1 MPRILTLFLLFS
13 VCSFSAASK
22 SNITDLYGNVTN
34 GILRPESASER
45 RTSELPTAGTGIE
58 YASACNAA
66 SRSWINDRGEA
77 RESGV
82 PYTSTWINYDY
93 SVTILTNIL
102 TFAINTVPYT
112 LCDGYPR
119 IDGHTSAST
128 FYSKVATVPDLQI
141 KYGTSYPTKP
151 APSCTIRDE
160 DCAALHSSYS
170 PAWSSWRDYLIAVGQ
185 WTSVPSTF
193 VTPRLPSTTPTWP
206 GMVPVCETRASA
218 SHGIAVTSI
227 RGPSA
232 GQPTRQSGPVTAPS
246 LSTPQ
251 TTPKVEAGAPAQR
264 IKGETAEES
273 SVDPLTYNSVVVG
286 APVCA
291 VTAASVKLLYWP
303 VSTASEND
311 CQNTVSTMTMGP
323 TITGKPNTFVLRNTT
338 LTSPTVYME
347 FDETWAYQNNGT
359 MITSESRLLLPHNST
374 DVSSLCGRTDAW
386 GSLTL
391 PVNYADFNHPV
402 PASAYRCQQKCFR
415 EFTSAIYST
424 SYVTYQ
430 NASFPRSSILSFHS
444 TWATENLCSTIWDDF
459 APQLA
464 IPAAFSTIAPVM
476 EVGNGISC
484 TFTFNSDAMIY
495 DPPSALTRASSLV
508 MPSAPG
514 VTTTSSTLLRSVP
527 ATKAPEPSS
536 MPKPSVPT
544 VTAQSTLL
552 VRAHSPGGDAS
563 AEQDSDPS
571 FESQATMSELPT
583 ESFDKTPSAERTM
596 APLVESSGE
605 EPKTTSRPTTHG
617 QDATHSASDETGS
630 RLVGD
635 SLVSGMDDTT
645 LLASST
651 SADASLA
658 ISKSS
663 DGTDDTALSSFSL
676 SQPGPGANIAGIIA
690 SVLGATQAQNGYSD
704 TVEALQSSQDPAAAI
719 SSTTNLAPTNSQ
731 PSQSRVE
738 EPVITYSSLDEYAG
752 SSPEKS
758 PTSTSTLIQ
767 STSGLRSAFPGVS
780 TSSDDGSV
788 FTIKESSGVT
798 LETGVAPDPETYT
811 KTVSSKTVPFELS
824 RSLSSSNGAS
834 QTAYGTQAGPYA
846 VIPLD
851 GKVPTKISAPTSN
864 WQSEMTLRP
873 GEAVTIS
880 GSTISFPQSASF
892 VIVNGVPHSIATML
906 TPSAHGRERNATTT
920 ETRKQSTS
928 SVETREY
935 TSSSAYKSDSPGDA
949 SSTPPTASVDSTAT
963 QSLPVVNTAI
973 FTLLLA
979 MMLLL

>member
-1 MPRILTLFLLFS
+1 MSRIFTLFLLLS
-13 VCSFSAASK
+13 VCSFSAASR
-22 SNITDLYGNVTN
+22 SNITDLYSNLTN
-34 GILRPESASER
+34 GILRPDSASEG

-82 PYTSTWINYDY
+82 PYTSTWINYRY

-102 TFAINTVPYT
+102 TFANNTVPYT

-128 FYSKVATVPDLQI
+128 SYSKVATVPDLQI

-206 GMVPVCETRASA
+206 GMVPVCETRTSA
-218 SHGIAVTSI
+218 SQGIAVTSI

-264 IKGETAEES
+264 IKGETAKES

-374 DVSSLCGRTDAW
+374 DVSSLCGRTGAW
-386 GSLTL
+386 DRLTL

-484 TFTFNSDAMIY
+484 KFTFNSDAMIY
-495 DPPSALTRASSLV
+495 DPPSALTQASSLV
-508 MPSAPG
+508 MPSIPG
-514 VTTTSSTLLRSVP
+514 VTTTSSTLLPSVP

-544 VTAQSTLL
+544 ATAQST
-552 VRAHSPGGDAS
+552 SPVSVNAPDGDPS
-563 AEQDSDPS
+563 AEKDSDPS
-571 FESQATMSELPT
+571 FESQATTSKLLT
-583 ESFDKTPSAERTM
+583 ESFDETPSAQRTI
-596 APLVESSGE
+596 APLVRSSRKE
-605 EPKTTSRPTTHG
+605 IKSTSGPISDS
-617 QDATHSASDETGS
+617 DAPPSASDETDS
-630 RLVGD
+630 RVVGEN
-635 SLVSGMDDTT
+635 LVSGTGT
-645 LLASST
+645 ALLASET
-651 SADASLA
+651 SADTLLA

-663 DGTDDTALSSFSL
+663 DGASDTTLSSISRPK
-676 SQPGPGANIAGIIA
+676 PGTGANIAGIIA

-719 SSTTNLAPTNSQ
+719 SSTMNLAPTYSQ

-738 EPVITYSSLDEYAG
+738 EPVKTYPSLDEYAG
-752 SSPEKS
+752 SSPERNPS
-758 PTSTSTLIQ
+758 STNTLIQ
-767 STSGLRSAFPGVS
+767 STSVLRSAFPGVS
-780 TSSDDGSV
+780 TFSDDGSV

-798 LETGVAPDPETYT
+798 LETGVAPDPETHME
-811 KTVSSKTVPFELS
+811 TVSSKTVPFELS
-824 RSLSSSNGAS
+824 RSSPSSDGAS

-846 VIPLD
+846 VISLD
-851 GKVPTKISAPTSN
+851 GNVHTENSAPTSN

-873 GEAVTIS
+873 GEAVTMS

-892 VIVNGVPHSIATML
+892 VVVNGVPHSVETML
-906 TPSAHGRERNATTT
+906 TPSVHGRERNATTT

-928 SVETREY
+928 SAKTREY
-935 TSSSAYKSDSPGDA
+935 TSSSASTSNSTGGA
-949 SSTPPTASVDSTAT
+949 SSTAPTASVDSTAT

-973 FTLLLA
+973 IALLLA
-979 MMLLL
+979 TIFLL